1 MKMKKRIGALLTGV
15 IVALSLTGCG
25 NKVKLGEYKGIE
37 ASKVICEISDAEVEE
52 AVEEMMYDYITYD
65 AVTDRAAET
74 GDNVN
79 IDYVITKVDGKPYEY
94 AADSDDADEKDEDSD
109 ESGDASQSEDPYSGY
124 GEDIVIGEEYV
135 YPEVEEALV
144 GMKTGEKKTVSAEL
158 TDDYVDEDMAGK
170 QAEIE
175 VTLNEISVENKPEYN
190 DAFVKEKLGFDTV
203 AGYEESLKK
212 DLLEE
217 KEEEYK
223 YETVAQIIQKIVEAS
238 EFSGYD
244 KKMYEACEEEYNSNN
259 EQMAAMYGMELSD
272 YEDLIGLSE
281 DDKKNDIIGMVH
293 ERQIVEAIAEKE
305 GMKISDEDVNEF
317 AGNVYADYEYE
328 SADSFIKDYGKD
340 YLNYYLLSQKVDDF
354 LFDNAKLT
362 EISEEE
368 YNKSISED
376 GEEETNDGEDVEV
389 DLKDDEE

>member
-1 MKMKKRIGALLTGV
+1 MKKRIGALLTGV

-203 AGYEESLKK
+203 AEYEESLKK

>member
-1 MKMKKRIGALLTGV
+1 MCLSNVSYLYSSSFSSSRSFLSDSSYSATVSKPSF
-15 IVALSLTGCG
+15 SLT
-25 NKVKLGEYKGIE
+25 N
-37 ASKVICEISDAEVEE
+37 ASL
-52 AVEEMMYDYITYD
+52 Y
-65 AVTDRAAET
+65 
-74 GDNVN
+74 
-79 IDYVITKVDGKPYEY
+79 
-94 AADSDDADEKDEDSD
+94 
-109 ESGDASQSEDPYSGY
+109 
-124 GEDIVIGEEYV
+124 
-135 YPEVEEALV
+135 
-144 GMKTGEKKTVSAEL
+144 
-158 TDDYVDEDMAGK
+158 
-170 QAEIE
+170 
-175 VTLNEISVENKPEYN
+175 
-190 DAFVKEKLGFDTV
+190 
-203 AGYEESLKK
+203 
-212 DLLEE
+212 
-217 KEEEYK
+217 
-223 YETVAQIIQKIVEAS
+223 
-238 EFSGYD
+238 SGYD

>member
-1 MKMKKRIGALLTGV
+1 MKKRIGALLTGV